1 MLCVLRASNS
11 SPKQRGSSQLQ
22 QWEVRL
28 SCWLYWERDSAACKV
43 SALGSDLCFLNA
55 PLDRSGSVW
64 GPAKVCRVLLGDG
77 SDEENIPT
85 HSGGGRGQN
94 YVIVRRRA
102 KGASS
107 APAAERQKTAAR
119 SPKVRSEAPPI
130 SRSVPGVGQGSKL
143 PRAPGRREG
152 CGEGSAPL
160 FVFRSEDPLGRTHP
174 EKGGAASERRWGPAE
189 RDTPERGSRG
199 GGGKRGGAIRAGQRR
214 PPPAP
219 RGAFPGSELGALP
232 ARSGAAMGSRLSR
245 QSSLEDESSGAE
257 EPSGR
262 ADFHLSSLLLNPQK
276 LPGVLRKASP
286 APYVRRVGWL
296 REIQATIREHKREHA
311 VHILRL
317 LRKVKAADGAGRLR
331 ATKGPGRC
339 GAGAVRG
346 RARLFVPPFGLG
358 TPPVVRCHLPFP
370 ARGLRL

>member
-119 SPKVRSEAPPI
+119 SPKVRSEAPPV

-152 CGEGSAPL
+152 CGQGSAPL

-199 GGGKRGGAIRAGQRR
+199 GGEAGRSHSGGA
-214 PPPAP
+214 AP
-219 RGAFPGSELGALP
+219 TP
-232 ARSGAAMGSRLSR
+232 ARPSRRLPRFGARSPPGPERRGHGLPV
-245 QSSLEDESSGAE
+245 EPAE
-257 EPSGR
+257 
-262 ADFHLSSLLLNPQK
+262 Q
-276 LPGVLRKASP
+276 PG
-286 APYVRRVGWL
+286 G
-296 REIQATIREHKREHA
+296 
-311 VHILRL
+311 
-317 LRKVKAADGAGRLR
+317 
-331 ATKGPGRC
+331 
-339 GAGAVRG
+339 
-346 RARLFVPPFGLG
+346 
-358 TPPVVRCHLPFP
+358 
-370 ARGLRL
+370 